1 MSSKKIISLS
11 NVTKI
16 YKLYDEP
23 IDRLKEALH
32 PFRKKYH
39 REFYAVNNVSFH
51 VNKNEIVG
59 LIGKNGSG
67 KSTILKMITGILN
80 PSDGAIQVEGKVS
93 ALLELGAGFNPD
105 YTGMENI
112 YLHGA
117 IMGFTK
123 EEIDLKVSEILSF
136 ADIGEFINQP
146 VKMYSSGMFVR
157 LAFAVAINVNPDI
170 LIIDEALSVGDVKF
184 QQKCFRKIEE
194 FKRDKTILVVS
205 HDMGVITKYCD
216 RAIWINE
223 GTLLHDGS
231 PVEISK
237 KYQAFMIDSTLTK
250 YDTTS
255 EPSVNSA
262 HADNTIDPIDS
273 NLDVLGD
280 QKVEIL
286 GIAMFDQENG
296 KTLIVYPG
304 QIVKIV
310 LKVKSHTH
318 IQAPIVGFTIKD
330 RLGTILAQCNSFVQD
345 KMLLDLA
352 ENQVSMFT
360 FTFHIP
366 QLNQG
371 RYSIS
376 PAIASGTQDEHV
388 QHCWVHDALVFQVL
402 NKQKYHLE
410 GILVLD
416 EVDIN
421 QIS

>member
-1 MSSKKIISLS
+1 MSSEQIISLN
-11 NVTKI
+11 NVSKM
-16 YKLYDEP
+16 YKLYGEP
-23 IDRLKEALH
+23 IDRLKEALN

-51 VNKNEIVG
+51 INKNEIVG

-67 KSTILKMITGILN
+67 KSTILKMITGILT
-80 PSDGAIQVEGKVS
+80 PTAGAIQVEGKVS

-112 YLHGA
+112 YLHGT

-123 EEIDLKVSEILSF
+123 EEIDARIDEILSF
-136 ADIGEFINQP
+136 ADIGEFIHQP

-157 LAFAVAINVNPDI
+157 LAFAVAINVDPDI

-223 GTLLHDGS
+223 GNILHDGS
-231 PVEISK
+231 PIEISK

-250 YDTTS
+250 YERS
-255 EPSVNSA
+255 ENSA
-262 HADNTIDPIDS
+262 NTLQVDNTIDPIDS

-280 QKVEIL
+280 QQVEIL
-286 GIAMFDQENG
+286 GISIFDQANE
-296 KTLIVYPG
+296 KTTVVYPG
-304 QIVKIV
+304 QSIKIV
-310 LKVKSHTH
+310 LKVKSYAN
-318 IQAPIVGFTIKD
+318 IQDPIAGFTIKD
-330 RLGTILAQCNSFVQD
+330 RLGTVLAQCNSFVQD
-345 KMLLDLA
+345 KLLLDLV
-352 ENQVSMFT
+352 ENQTSIFT
-360 FTFHIP
+360 FSFHIP

-371 RYSIS
+371 RYTVS
-376 PAIASGTQDEHV
+376 PAIASGSQDEHV
-388 QHCWVHDALVFQVL
+388 QHCWVHDALVFNVL
-402 NKQKYHLE
+402 NKQRYHLE

-416 EVDIN
+416 EVDIE
-421 QIS
+421 QIN